1 MDNIDLIPKK
11 PKEEPVWQE
20 VLFYLSFAVL
30 FFSLLI
36 FLFLTRAMKVNNSE
50 LGKVEQELAR
60 EKTQEEISLE
70 NEVLASEKRISAFGV
85 LVDQQKKLSRVF
97 DLFEKLVHPQV
108 FFSKLDFKARD
119 NKVLLTGIADNFQAL
134 GQQSLLFKAE
144 PLIRESNLERAGINK
159 AGGIDFDFGIILD
172 NQFFK
177 Q

>member
-20 VLFYLSFAVL
+20 ILFYLSFAVL
-30 FFSLLI
+30 VFSLLI
-36 FLFLTRAMKVNNSE
+36 FLFLTRAMKVNNLE
-50 LGKVEQELAR
+50 LEKIEQELTR

-70 NEVLASEKRISAFGV
+70 NEVLTFEKKISVFS
-85 LVDQQKKLSRVF
+85 LLIDHQKRLSRVF

-108 FFSKLDFKARD
+108 FFSKLSFTAKD
-119 NKVLLTGIADNFQAL
+119 NKILLGGTADNFQVL
-134 GQQSLLFKAE
+134 GQQSLLFTSE
-144 PLIRESNLERAGINK
+144 PLIRESNLEKAGINED
-159 AGGIDFDFGIILD
+159 GGIDFNFGIILD

>member
-30 FFSLLI
+30 VFSLLI
-36 FLFLTRAMKVNNSE
+36 FIFLTSAMKANNLE
-50 LGKVEQELAR
+50 IGKIEQELTR

-70 NEVLASEKRISAFGV
+70 KEVLTSGKRISAFSL
-85 LVDQQKKLSRVF
+85 LVDQRKEVSRVF
-97 DLFEKLVHPQV
+97 DLFEKLVHPQA
-108 FFSKLDFKARD
+108 FFSKITFTAKD
-119 NKVLLTGIADNFQAL
+119 NKVWLGGRADNFQAL

-144 PLIRESNLERAGINK
+144 PLIRESNLEQAGIGQD
-159 AGGIDFDFGIILD
+159 GGVDFNFEIILD

>member
-11 PKEEPVWQE
+11 PKEEPAWQE
-20 VLFYLSFAVL
+20 VLFYLSLAIL

-36 FLFLTRAMKVNNSE
+36 FLFLTRAMKVNKLE
-50 LGKVEQELAR
+50 IEKIEQELTR

-70 NEVLASEKRISAFGV
+70 KEVLTSGKRISAFSL
-85 LVDQQKKLSRVF
+85 LVNQRKEVSRVF
-97 DLFEKLVHPQV
+97 NLFEKLVHPQV
-108 FFSKLDFKARD
+108 FFSKLNFTAKD
-119 NKVLLTGIADNFQAL
+119 NKVLLAGTADNFQAL

-144 PLIRESNLERAGINK
+144 PLIRENNLEQAGIGQD
-159 AGGIDFDFGIILD
+159 GGVDFNFEIILD

>member
-30 FFSLLI
+30 VFSLLI
-36 FLFLTRAMKVNNSE
+36 FLFLTRAMKVNKLE
-50 LGKVEQELAR
+50 IEKIEQELTR

-70 NEVLASEKRISAFGV
+70 KEVLSSEKKISTFS
-85 LVDQQKKLSRVF
+85 LLIDQQKRLSKVF
-97 DLFEKLVHPQV
+97 DLFEKFVHPQV
-108 FFSKLDFKARD
+108 FFSKLSFTAKD
-119 NKVLLTGIADNFQAL
+119 NKVLLEGRADNFQAL

-144 PLIRESNLERAGINK
+144 PLIRESNLEQASIGK
-159 AGGIDFDFGIILD
+159 DGGIDFNFGIILD